1 MFSTGTKKVIRD
13 LLQEKRRTFTVLL
26 AMIIGVFAVS
36 MMSTSKSLLDNNLTE
51 NFLRTNPASF
61 SLFVKNT
68 DVSVLNDI
76 RSIDKIEQT
85 STRQSVWIR
94 MKKDDGTFLPI
105 LLYVVDD
112 VQNPL
117 ISTYSLDEGAFP
129 IFKNE
134 IIIERTGKKLEHLY
148 VDQSLELHFPGF
160 LKDNFT
166 ITGFTHDAGIAP
178 SWMEGYLYG
187 YISAS
192 SIPDE
197 YLAKF
202 PTEIKYTV
210 ADDKF
215 NLQHIE
221 GVAKEIQSQLE
232 EKGIQVINS
241 EIHEPGVHMH
251 QKQMNALMFLIL
263 NFGVL
268 ALILS
273 CFLIINMI
281 SAIMAKEIKQIAIMK
296 STGASS
302 LQISRIYISTIFIM
316 AAFSIL
322 IGTPLGIMAGK
333 AFANFNASMLNFELF
348 NVSIEPMVLLIIILT
363 GICLPVIMSVFPIL
377 KSSRVSV
384 QKALNDTGVENV
396 EGQNHFFS
404 VIARF
409 FSGSFLLALKNAFR
423 RKTRLALTVISL
435 SIGGAIFI
443 TAFNIRQSTNSTI
456 DSVFDKQPQDILFSF
471 SQPNNKSRIDSVL
484 KSFEIEYELGFRSEG
499 SFVQRNGLTSNA
511 FVITAIDESS
521 ELITPVITEGRW
533 VKKGKNEVVVNQVLL
548 KDNASLK
555 IGDKVSLSIKGK
567 TGEYTL
573 VGVCKEMFTPA
584 GLFMGKSDFAMQN
597 NTLPNSGNLLMV
609 DALTEKQ
616 KEIAALNVGIEE
628 VLKLNQ
634 INIVNSI
641 TKAAYKTAVV
651 EHLLIIMAMLLS
663 MTMLVVIV
671 GGMGMATS
679 ININVSE
686 RIRELGI
693 LRAVGILKKDIKA
706 MVMTEAVAMSTLSW
720 VVAIVLSYPLSA
732 FLGNQFFTI
741 FFESSMN
748 VSFSYIGIVV
758 WLVLGIL
765 IGVISSIIPAN
776 RVIKRQVADALSYE

>member
-1 MFSTGTKKVIRD
+1 MFNTGTKKVIRD
-13 LLQEKRRTFTVLL
+13 LLQEKRRTLTVLL
-26 AMIIGVFAVS
+26 AMIIGVFAVA

-61 SLFVKNT
+61 SLFVNNT
-68 DVSVLNDI
+68 DKSILNEI
-76 RSIDKIEQT
+76 QSNKEIEQVT
-85 STRQSVWIR
+85 TRQSIWIR
-94 MKKDDGTFLPI
+94 TKKNDGTFLPI
-105 LLYVVDD
+105 LLYIVDD

-117 ISTYSLDEGAFP
+117 ISTYRLDEGAFP
-129 IFKNE
+129 LAKNE
-134 IIIERTGKKLEHLY
+134 IVFERTGKKLEHFY
-148 VDQSLELHFPGF
+148 VGQLLELHFPGF
-160 LKDNFT
+160 SKENYT
-166 ITGFTHDAGIAP
+166 VTGFTHDAGIAP

-192 SIPDE
+192 SLPDE
-197 YLAKF
+197 FLAKF
-202 PTEIKYTV
+202 PTEIKFTV

-215 NLQHIE
+215 DLRHIE
-221 GVAKEIQSQLE
+221 GVAKETKAQLE
-232 EKGIQVINS
+232 QKGVKVINS

-263 NFGVL
+263 NFGIL
-268 ALILS
+268 ALFLS

-302 LQISRIYISTIFIM
+302 FQIARIYISTILIL
-316 AAFSIL
+316 AVSSIL

-333 AFANFNASMLNFELF
+333 AFATFNASMLNFELF
-348 NVSIEPMVLLIIILT
+348 NISIEPMVLLIIVLT

-404 VIARF
+404 VIGRL

-471 SQPNNKSRIDSVL
+471 SQPCDESRIDSVL
-484 KSFEIEYELGFRSEG
+484 QSFSIEYELGFKAEG
-499 SFVQRNGLTSNA
+499 NFVQTNGLTSNA
-511 FVITAIDESS
+511 FTITAIDESS
-521 ELITPVITEGRW
+521 KLIAPVITQGRW
-533 VKKGKNEVVVNQVLL
+533 VQGGKNELVVNQILL

-555 IGDKVSLSIKGK
+555 IGDMVNLSIKSK
-567 TGEYTL
+567 TEEYTL

-584 GLFMGKSDFAMQN
+584 GLFMGKSDFARHN
-597 NTLPNSGNLLMV
+597 DISPNSGNLLMV

-616 KEIAALNVGIEE
+616 KEIAAISVGVEE
-628 VLKLNQ
+628 AFKLDH

-641 TKAAYKTAVV
+641 TKDAYKTAVV

-693 LRAVGILKKDIKA
+693 LRAIGILKKNIRA
-706 MVMTEAVAMSTLSW
+706 MVMTEAITMAILSW
-720 VVAIVLSYPLSA
+720 VVAIILAYPLSY

-741 FFESSMN
+741 FFESSMT
-748 VSFSYIGIVV
+748 VSFSSVGISL
-758 WLVLGIL
+758 WLVLGIF
-765 IGVISSIIPAN
+765 IGVISSIMPAN
-776 RVIKRQVADALSYE
+776 RVIKRQVVEALSYE